1 MVAGRFKEVWYHL
14 SRWYHHTR
22 GTHFHPKREVMY
34 RELTVR
40 AELHRCR
47 TSAKLKLSILF
58 HSTDFRDEVPTE
70 SEANMAVWEKRTG
83 RSEGGVGGSVR
94 HKIR

>member
-40 AELHRCR
+40 AELYRCR
-47 TSAKLKLSILF
+47 PPARLKATILF
-58 HSTDFRDEVPTE
+58 QPTEIIEEVPTKAE
-70 SEANMAVWEKRTG
+70 LEMEVRGRRTG
-83 RSEGGVGGSVR
+83 
-94 HKIR
+94 I